1 MKNIEKY
8 KSLLETGEVDALL
21 LTSEYNRLYAA
32 QYNIAEGVAVVT
44 KDGAY
49 YFTDSRYIE
58 AAENNL
64 PGFTVRMTNPGSS
77 EIERINEVIG
87 EHTIKKLGF
96 EEADMTYKTFL
107 EFQHALHAVLV
118 PMQDKID
125 AFRASKE
132 PWEIELMRKAQ
143 EITDLTFTQLQKV
156 ICAGMTEKD
165 LRAELIYRL
174 YKNGADGL
182 SFDPIVV
189 SGPNTSMPHGVPGDR
204 QLQFGDFVTIDFGC
218 IYNGYCSDMTRTVAL
233 GFVTEEMD
241 KVYKTVLKAQLA
253 GIAATKAGVAGKD
266 MDGAA
271 RKVITDAGYGEYFG
285 HGFGHSLGLDIH
297 EWPNANPRGKDIMP
311 AGAVVSA
318 EPGIDIPGRYGV
330 RIEDVMILRE
340 DGCEVI
346 TKAPKEFTV
355 LHNG

>member
-32 QYNIAEGVAVVT
+32 QYSIAEGVAVVT

-64 PGFTVRMTNPGSS
+64 PGFTVRMTHPGSS
-77 EIERINEVIG
+77 DIERINEVIG

-96 EEADMTYKTFL
+96 EESNMTYAMFL

-118 PMQDKID
+118 PMQKKID

-132 PWEIELMRKAQ
+132 PWELELMRKAQ
-143 EITDLTFTQLQKV
+143 EITDLTFAQLQKV

-174 YKNGADGL
+174 YKNGANGL

-189 SGPNTSMPHGVPGDR
+189 SGPNTSMPHGVPSDR
-204 QLQFGDFVTIDFGC
+204 ELQFGDFITMDFGC
-218 IYNGYCSDMTRTVAL
+218 LYKGYCSDMTRTVAL

-253 GIAATKAGVAGKD
+253 GIAVTKAGVTGQA

-271 RKVITDAGYGEYFG
+271 RKVITDAGYGDYFKHGLG
-285 HGFGHSLGLDIH
+285 HGVGIQIH
-297 EWPNANPRGKDIMP
+297 ENPNFNRRWNRPVPEGSVITI
-311 AGAVVSA
+311 
-318 EPGIDIPGRYGV
+318 EPGIYLPGNFGV
-330 RIEDVMILRE
+330 RLEDFGLMTA
-340 DGCEVI
+340 DGFE
-346 TKAPKEFTV
+346 PFTASTHELV
-355 LHNG
+355 CVPC

>member
-8 KSLLETGEVDALL
+8 QSLLASGEVDALL

-32 QYNIAEGVAVVT
+32 QYGVAEGVAVVT
-44 KDGAY
+44 KEGAY

-64 PGFTVRMTNPGSS
+64 PAFTVRMTHPGSS
-77 EIERINEVIG
+77 DIARINEVIG

-96 EEADMTYKTFL
+96 EEADMSYGTFL
-107 EFQHALHAVLV
+107 EFQKELHAVLV
-118 PMQDKID
+118 PMQKKID

-132 PWEIELMRKAQ
+132 PWELELMRKAQ

-204 QLQFGDFVTIDFGC
+204 ELQFGDFITMDFGC
-218 IYNGYCSDMTRTVAL
+218 IYKGYCSDMTRTVAL

-253 GIAATKAGVAGKD
+253 GIAATKAGVSGKAI
-266 MDGAA
+266 DGAA
-271 RKVITDAGYGEYFG
+271 RKVIADAGYGEYFG
-285 HGFGHSLGLDIH
+285 HGYGHSLGILIH
-297 EWPNANPRGKDIMP
+297 EEPNANTRNEEPMP
-311 AGAVVSA
+311 ENAVVSA
-318 EPGIDIPGRYGV
+318 EPGIYLPGKFGV
-330 RIEDVMILRE
+330 RIEDVTVLTK
-340 DGCEVI
+340 DGCEI
-346 TKAPKEFTV
+346 LTKSPKN
-355 LHNG
+355 LIIL

>member
-8 KSLLETGEVDALL
+8 QSLLASGEVDALL

-32 QYNIAEGVAVVT
+32 QYGVAEGVAVVT
-44 KDGAY
+44 KEGAY

-64 PGFTVRMTNPGSS
+64 PGFTVRMTHPGSS
-77 EIERINEVIG
+77 EVERINEVIG

-96 EEADMTYKTFL
+96 EESDMTYATFL

-118 PMQDKID
+118 PMQKKID

-132 PWEIELMRKAQ
+132 PWELELMRKAQ

-204 QLQFGDFVTIDFGC
+204 ELQFGDFITMDFGC
-218 IYNGYCSDMTRTVAL
+218 IYKGYCADMTRTVAL

-253 GIAATKAGVAGKD
+253 GIAATKAGVSGKAI
-266 MDGAA
+266 DGAA
-271 RKVITDAGYGEYFG
+271 RKVIADAGYGEYFG
-285 HGFGHSLGLDIH
+285 HGYGHSVGIEIH
-297 EWPNANPRGKDIMP
+297 EAPNANLRDETLMP
-311 AGAVVSA
+311 VGAAVSA
-318 EPGIDIPGRYGV
+318 EPGIYLPGRFGV
-330 RIEDVMILRE
+330 RIEDVAIMTE
-340 DGCEVI
+340 DGCIDI
-346 TKAPKEFTV
+346 TKAPKDLIV
-355 LHNG
+355 L

>member
-32 QYNIAEGVAVVT
+32 QYSIAEGVAVVT

-64 PGFTVRMTNPGSS
+64 PGFTVRMTHPGSS
-77 EIERINEVIG
+77 DIERINEVIG

-96 EEADMTYKTFL
+96 EESNMTYAMFL

-118 PMQDKID
+118 PMQKKID

-132 PWEIELMRKAQ
+132 PWELELMRKAQ
-143 EITDLTFTQLQKV
+143 EITDLTFAQLQKV

-174 YKNGADGL
+174 YKNGAGGL

-189 SGPNTSMPHGVPGDR
+189 SGPNTSMPHGVPSDR
-204 QLQFGDFVTIDFGC
+204 ELQFGDFITMDFGC
-218 IYNGYCSDMTRTVAL
+218 L
-233 GFVTEEMD
+233 
-241 KVYKTVLKAQLA
+241 YK
-253 GIAATKAGVAGKD
+253 G
-266 MDGAA
+266 
-271 RKVITDAGYGEYFG
+271 
-285 HGFGHSLGLDIH
+285 
-297 EWPNANPRGKDIMP
+297 
-311 AGAVVSA
+311 
-318 EPGIDIPGRYGV
+318 
-330 RIEDVMILRE
+330 
-340 DGCEVI
+340 
-346 TKAPKEFTV
+346 
-355 LHNG
+355 

>member
-32 QYNIAEGVAVVT
+32 QYSIAEGVAVVT

-64 PGFTVRMTNPGSS
+64 PGFTVRMTHPGSS
-77 EIERINEVIG
+77 DIERINEVIG

-96 EEADMTYKTFL
+96 EESNMTYAMFL

-118 PMQDKID
+118 PMQKKID

-132 PWEIELMRKAQ
+132 PWELELMRKAQ
-143 EITDLTFTQLQKV
+143 EITDLTFAQLQKV

-174 YKNGADGL
+174 YKNGANGL

-189 SGPNTSMPHGVPGDR
+189 SGPNTSMPHGVPSDR
-204 QLQFGDFVTIDFGC
+204 ELQFGDFITMDFGC
-218 IYNGYCSDMTRTVAL
+218 LYKGYCSDMTRTVAL

-241 KVYKTVLKAQLA
+241 KVYKTVLKAQLQRRA
-253 GIAATKAGVAGKD
+253 
-266 MDGAA
+266 
-271 RKVITDAGYGEYFG
+271 
-285 HGFGHSLGLDIH
+285 
-297 EWPNANPRGKDIMP
+297 
-311 AGAVVSA
+311 
-318 EPGIDIPGRYGV
+318 
-330 RIEDVMILRE
+330 
-340 DGCEVI
+340 
-346 TKAPKEFTV
+346 
-355 LHNG
+355 

>member
-8 KSLLETGEVDALL
+8 QSLLASGEVDALL
-21 LTSEYNRLYAA
+21 LTSGYNRLYAA
-32 QYNIAEGVAVVT
+32 QYGVAEGVAVVT
-44 KDGAY
+44 KEGAY

-58 AAENNL
+58 AAEKNL
-64 PGFTVRMTNPGSS
+64 PGFTVRMTHPGSS
-77 EIERINEVIG
+77 EVERINEVIG

-96 EEADMTYKTFL
+96 EESDMTYATFL

-118 PMQDKID
+118 PMQKKID

-132 PWEIELMRKAQ
+132 PWELELMRKAQ

-204 QLQFGDFVTIDFGC
+204 ELQFGDFITIDFGC
-218 IYNGYCSDMTRTVAL
+218 IYKG
-233 GFVTEEMD
+233 
-241 KVYKTVLKAQLA
+241 
-253 GIAATKAGVAGKD
+253 
-266 MDGAA
+266 
-271 RKVITDAGYGEYFG
+271 
-285 HGFGHSLGLDIH
+285 
-297 EWPNANPRGKDIMP
+297 
-311 AGAVVSA
+311 
-318 EPGIDIPGRYGV
+318 
-330 RIEDVMILRE
+330 
-340 DGCEVI
+340 
-346 TKAPKEFTV
+346 
-355 LHNG
+355 

>member
-64 PGFTVRMTNPGSS
+64 PGFTVRMTHPGSS
-77 EIERINEVIG
+77 DIERINEVIG

-96 EEADMTYKTFL
+96 EESNMTYAMFL

-118 PMQDKID
+118 PMQKKID

-132 PWEIELMRKAQ
+132 PWELELMRKAQ
-143 EITDLTFTQLQKV
+143 EITDLTFAQLQKV

-189 SGPNTSMPHGVPGDR
+189 SGPNTSMPHGVPSDR
-204 QLQFGDFVTIDFGC
+204 ELQFGDFITMDFGC
-218 IYNGYCSDMTRTVAL
+218 LYKGYCSDMTRTVAL

-253 GIAATKAGVAGKD
+253 GIAATKAGVSGKAI
-266 MDGAA
+266 DGAA
-271 RKVITDAGYGEYFG
+271 RKVIADAGYGEYFG
-285 HGFGHSLGLDIH
+285 HGNGHSLGILIH
-297 EWPNANPRGKDIMP
+297 EAPNANTRNEEAMP
-311 AGAVVSA
+311 ENAVVSA
-318 EPGIDIPGRYGV
+318 EPGIYLPGKFGV
-330 RIEDVMILRE
+330 RIEDVTVIT
-340 DGCEVI
+340 DTGCEI
-346 TKAPKEFTV
+346 LTKSPKN
-355 LHNG
+355 LIIL

>member
-32 QYNIAEGVAVVT
+32 QYSIAEGVAVVT

-64 PGFTVRMTNPGSS
+64 PGFTVRMTHPGSS
-77 EIERINEVIG
+77 DIERINEVIG

-96 EEADMTYKTFL
+96 EESNMTYAMFL

-118 PMQDKID
+118 PMQKKID

-132 PWEIELMRKAQ
+132 PWELELMRKAQ
-143 EITDLTFTQLQKV
+143 EITDLTFAQLQKV

-174 YKNGADGL
+174 YKNGANGL

-189 SGPNTSMPHGVPGDR
+189 SGPNTSMPHGVPSDR
-204 QLQFGDFVTIDFGC
+204 ELQFGDFITMDFGC
-218 IYNGYCSDMTRTVAL
+218 LYKGYCSDMTRTVAL

-253 GIAATKAGVAGKD
+253 GIAATKAGVTGQA

-271 RKVITDAGYGEYFG
+271 RKVITDAGYGDYFG
-285 HGFGHSLGLDIH
+285 HATGHGVGVQIH
-297 EWPNANPRGKDIMP
+297 EEPRLSP
-311 AGAVVSA
+311 SAREETLRAGTVVTV
-318 EPGIDIPGRYGV
+318 EPGIYLPGRFGV
-330 RIEDVMILRE
+330 RIEDMAYITPG
-340 DGCEVI
+340 GCEDL
-346 TKAPKEFTV
+346 TASPKELIV
-355 LHNG
+355 L